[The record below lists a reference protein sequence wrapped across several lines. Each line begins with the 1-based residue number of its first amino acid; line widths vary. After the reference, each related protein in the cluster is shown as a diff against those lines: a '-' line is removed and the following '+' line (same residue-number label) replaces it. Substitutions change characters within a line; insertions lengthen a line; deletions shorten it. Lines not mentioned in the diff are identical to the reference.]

1 MSQKK
6 KNAAGGNLTAEVNL
20 HSDFATKIING
31 QILNG
36 YVLEII
42 IPRTA
47 TAEPRKFFINSSKGA
62 RSLLIMYAIKMG
74 VTRAEA
80 LGGYFVLSITQHV
93 SKMRHDWGLEIETER
108 VPPTGYAR
116 YHLLS
121 PITMRILT
129 NGGE

>member
-1 MSQKK
+1 MINGQKIT
-6 KNAAGGNLTAEVNL
+6 AGYEPAAEVNL

-36 YVLEII
+36 YVLEINL
-42 IPRTA
+42 PGTA
-47 TAEPRKFFINSSKGA
+47 NAEPRKFLVGSGKTA

-80 LGGYFVLSITQHV
+80 LGAFFVLSITQHV
-93 SKMRHDWGLEIETER
+93 HQMRHDWGLEIETER

-121 PITMRILT
+121 PITIRILQK
-129 NGGE
+129 GGK

>member
-1 MSQKK
+1 MKSDKK
-6 KNAAGGNLTAEVNL
+6 ITAGVNPAAEVNL

-42 IPRTA
+42 LPGTA
-47 TAEPRKFFINSSKGA
+47 TAELRKFYVSSSKAA

-80 LGGYFVLSITQHV
+80 LGGYFVLSITQHAHQ
-93 SKMRHDWGLEIETER
+93 MRHDWGLEIETER

-116 YHLLS
+116 YHLIS
-121 PITMRILT
+121 PITIRILT
-129 NGGE
+129 NGGK

>member
-1 MSQKK
+1 MTNDKK
-6 KNAAGGNLTAEVNL
+6 ITAGYEPAAEVSL
-20 HSDFATKIING
+20 HSDFATKIVNG
-31 QILNG
+31 QIKNG

-42 IPRTA
+42 LSGTE
-47 TAEPRKFFINSSKGA
+47 TTEPHKFYVGASNAA

-93 SKMRHDWGLEIETER
+93 HKMRHEWGLEIETER

-116 YHLLS
+116 YHLIS
-121 PITMRILT
+121 PVTVNIIV
-129 NGGE
+129 GGQ